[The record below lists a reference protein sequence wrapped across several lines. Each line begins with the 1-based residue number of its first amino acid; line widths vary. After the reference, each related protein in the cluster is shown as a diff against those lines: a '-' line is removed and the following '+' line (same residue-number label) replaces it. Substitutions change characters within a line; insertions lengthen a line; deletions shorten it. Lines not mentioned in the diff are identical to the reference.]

1 MESLC
6 RTQAPEREGVMMSEH
21 AKARR
26 EVVMGSNGMVAT
38 AHPLATAAGL
48 DVLQRGG
55 NAMDAAVAAALTT
68 GVVLP
73 AMCGLGGDAFFLHYD
88 AATGKV
94 SALSGSGVAPARATK
109 EFFIDRGYEKM
120 PLFGPLSVSVPGA
133 VSAYFNGLEK
143 FGSMPARTLFRAAIR
158 YAGEGF
164 PITHN
169 GSRTI
174 AASADRLREYPT
186 SANVF
191 LPGGEV
197 PRPGMMFQQPDLAR
211 SLQTIAESGPD
222 VFYKGEIAQEIG
234 RFMTGNDGILT
245 ADDLRDHQSELLDP
259 LSTDYRGFTIYQT
272 NLPSQG
278 LIHLEE
284 MNILAH
290 SDLPRMSHN
299 SANAIHLM
307 VEAKKRAFADRIKY
321 AGDPRFID
329 VPLDQLLSSEFA
341 KERYDSIDMKQAS
354 SEFAAGKL
362 GEAVGD
368 TTYLCVVDRDG
379 NAVSFIHSI
388 SHGWGSGVVAGD
400 TGIVL
405 NNRLGRGF
413 TLEADHPNV
422 IRPGKR
428 TMSTIHCYLVTEN
441 GRLRWVG
448 GTPGGDL
455 QPQVNMQILTNL
467 IDFGMNVQEA
477 AEAPRWSS
485 FPGTDPANLPN
496 DFVLR
501 VEDRVDK
508 KVISELTKRGHEVEI
523 LGPWNAGGQ
532 VQLIEVNP
540 ENGVLMG
547 ATDPR
552 TEGVVLGH

>member
-1 MESLC
+1 
-6 RTQAPEREGVMMSEH
+6 
-21 AKARR
+21 
-26 EVVMGSNGMVAT
+26 
-38 AHPLATAAGL
+38 
-48 DVLQRGG
+48 
-55 NAMDAAVAAALTT
+55 
-68 GVVLP
+68 
-73 AMCGLGGDAFFLHYD
+73 MCGLGGDAFFLHYD
-88 AATGKV
+88 AISGKV
-94 SALSGSGVAPARATK
+94 SALSGSGKAPARATR
-109 EFFIDRGYEKM
+109 EFFAERAYEKM

-133 VSAYFNGLEK
+133 VHAYFVGLEE
-143 FGSMPARTLFRAAIR
+143 FGSMPPRTLFRAAIR

-164 PITHN
+164 PVTHN
-169 GSRTI
+169 GSHTI
-174 AASADRLREYPT
+174 ASSADRLSEYPT

-191 LPGGEV
+191 LPSGKA
-197 PRPGMMFQQPDLAR
+197 PRPGTLFQQPDLAR
-211 SLQTIAESGPD
+211 SLQAIAEGGPD
-222 VFYKGEIAQEIG
+222 VFYKGEIAQEID
-234 RFMTGNDGILT
+234 RFMRENGGILT
-245 ADDLRDHQSELLDP
+245 ADDMKDHQSELLDP
-259 LSTDYRGFTIYQT
+259 LSTDYRGFTVYQT

-284 MNILAH
+284 MNILSHA
-290 SDLPRMSHN
+290 DLSSMTPN

-307 VEAKKRAFADRIKY
+307 VEAKKRAFADRMAY

-329 VPLDQLLSSEFA
+329 VPLEQLLSKEFA
-341 KERYDSIDMKQAS
+341 KQRYETIDMTKAS
-354 SEFAAGKL
+354 NEFVAGKL

-379 NAVSFIHSI
+379 NAVSLIHSI
-388 SHGWGSGVVAGD
+388 SHGWGSGVVAGN

-413 TLEADHPNV
+413 TLEEGHPNV
-422 IRPGKR
+422 IEPGKR
-428 TMSTIHCYLVTEN
+428 TMSTIHCYLVTQ
-441 GRLRWVG
+441 GDRLRWVG

-455 QPQVNMQILTNL
+455 QPQVNMQVLTNL

-477 AEAPRWSS
+477 AEAPRWFS

-508 KVISELTKRGHEVEI
+508 KVISELKKRGHEVEV
-523 LGPWNAGGQ
+523 LDSWGAGGQ

-547 ATDPR
+547 ASDPR
-552 TEGVVLGH
+552 TEGVALGH